1 MKSLP
6 EERLFKRTF
15 TSYYGLAAGA
25 SAVGVVVAGG
35 VVTCGVTG
43 ASIKGAGRVVLF

>member
-6 EERLFKRTF
+6 RGRFFNWKF
-15 TSYYGLAAGA
+15 TSYGLAAGE

-43 ASIKGAGRVVLF
+43 ASITGAGRVVLF